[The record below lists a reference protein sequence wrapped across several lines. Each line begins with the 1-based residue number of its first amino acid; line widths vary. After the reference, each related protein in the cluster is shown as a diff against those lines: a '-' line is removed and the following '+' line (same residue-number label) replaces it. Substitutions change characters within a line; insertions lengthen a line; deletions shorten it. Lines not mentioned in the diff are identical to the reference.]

1 MLRVSRKNSDSF
13 SLKRILMTD
22 NHDFSRVLPE
32 LAQDLNR
39 FTLDLAHLAGRLGV
53 SLQTLA
59 PDHISLR
66 CHQNSTA
73 ERWAAG
79 LSQLGEMF
87 SQAEING
94 RPVCLFRLRTPLSLL
109 GHQVSVVELP
119 WPGNKHYP
127 HEGWE
132 HIEVVLEG
140 DPQTLGQR
148 AMALIA
154 DHGLT
159 QPGISFKTSQPAAV
173 EGALPNPTLAVTD
186 GKTTLKFHP
195 FSLEEVVASEQSLR

>member
-1 MLRVSRKNSDSF
+1 MTELSHF
-13 SLKRILMTD
+13 SKILPDLAT
-22 NHDFSRVLPE
+22 DFSR
-32 LAQDLNR
+32 
-39 FTLDLAHLAGRLGV
+39 FTVDLAHFAGRLGLTV
-53 SLQTLA
+53 EQLA
-59 PDHISLR
+59 ADHISLR
-66 CHQNSTA
+66 CHQNATA
-73 ERWAAG
+73 ERWAQG
-79 LSQLGEMF
+79 LSQLGVMF

-94 RPVCLFRLRTPLSLL
+94 RPVCLFRLEQPLSLL
-109 GHQVSVVELP
+109 GHPVSVVELP

-159 QPGISFKTSQPAAV
+159 QPGIAFKPA
-173 EGALPNPTLAVTD
+173 
-186 GKTTLKFHP
+186 
-195 FSLEEVVASEQSLR
+195 SLRQQRADCLIRRWQSLTVKPPLNFTLTP

>member
-1 MLRVSRKNSDSF
+1 
-13 SLKRILMTD
+13 MTD
-22 NHDFSRVLPE
+22 NTDFSRLLPD

-39 FTLDLAHLAGRLGV
+39 FTLDLAHLAGRLGL

-79 LSQLGEMF
+79 LAQVGEMF

-94 RPVCLFRLRTPLSLL
+94 RPVCLFRLNQPLSLL

-119 WPGNKHYP
+119 WPGAKHYP

-195 FSLEEVVASEQSLR
+195 YSLEAVVASEQSLF